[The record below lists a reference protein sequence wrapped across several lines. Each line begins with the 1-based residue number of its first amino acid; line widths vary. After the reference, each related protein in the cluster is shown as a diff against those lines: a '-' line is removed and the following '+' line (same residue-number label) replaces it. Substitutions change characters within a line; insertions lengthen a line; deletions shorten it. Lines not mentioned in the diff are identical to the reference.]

1 MAVWS
6 PRNTLLVGAKSYK
19 MQTKHLKWN
28 FDSLQSG
35 ILNSFIWDIGDHS
48 IKIKQPKKCRFLNFI
63 LQFQISSL
71 NGNLRRVRK
80 THKIGRNAQL
90 HSSHKFSR
98 RFWPL
103 PPDYNSGTEGLQDRK
118 LMPSNELDRDSVY
131 IGAENPNNIF
141 FFLTKK
147 P

>member
-1 MAVWS
+1 MWEIIDG
-6 PRNTLLVGAKSYK
+6 RRAKS
-19 MQTKHLKWN
+19 LKQR
-28 FDSLQSG
+28 LV
-35 ILNSFIWDIGDHS
+35 
-48 IKIKQPKKCRFLNFI
+48 PKKCRFLNLI

-141 FFLTKK
+141 FFDKK
-147 P
+147 TLITFDS